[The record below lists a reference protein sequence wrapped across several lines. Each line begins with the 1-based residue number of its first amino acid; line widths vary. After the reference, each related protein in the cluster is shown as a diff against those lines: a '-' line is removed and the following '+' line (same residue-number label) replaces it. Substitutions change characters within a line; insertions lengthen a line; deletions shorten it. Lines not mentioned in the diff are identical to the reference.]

1 MIKFFFLESE
11 RKGKGASVDNDLFI
25 VATWHRPGTKMPPTA
40 CESPC
45 GIPNNTDFTTT
56 KVILSS
62 KRIIIKEIIGVLA
75 QNIYLFPCKGDQCG
89 IGPDLTAVL
98 HTLRQAGDDQVY

>member
-25 VATWHRPGTKMPPTA
+25 VATWHRPGTKVPPTA

-45 GIPNNTDFTTT
+45 GIPNNIDIGTT

-62 KRIIIKEIIGVLA
+62 KKIIIKEKIGVWA
-75 QNIYLFPCKGDQCG
+75 KTDQYVHAKVISG
-89 IGPDLTAVL
+89 GLGLT
-98 HTLRQAGDDQVY
+98 